1 MFKHLDFAIPL
12 APSGVS
18 VRKRSKYKSE
28 SVERLREFRDKCS
41 DRVKLLP
48 RDTDVFRERS
58 QLKSNRF
65 GNATKNNVKN
75 VVFIEDLNF
84 WDKIQQFGAFGS
96 VVALLE
102 VAEKRKVRNKSFDF
116 Y

>member
-1 MFKHLDFAIPL
+1 MLCLLIVNIQQKQGVNKTKLSVSTFESKFLD
-12 APSGVS
+12 
-18 VRKRSKYKSE
+18 KRE
-28 SVERLREFRDKCS
+28 
-41 DRVKLLP
+41 
-48 RDTDVFRERS
+48 
-58 QLKSNRF
+58 
-65 GNATKNNVKN
+65 KNNVKN

-84 WDKIQQFGAFGS
+84 LDKIQQFGAFGS